1 MNFRATGSKS
11 AGNGGK
17 STLLRLTLATVIGG
31 GLLAVAVATG
41 TLEYEDAAAAMSIMG
56 AGLAAGT
63 IWSLLARG
71 GPSGGVP
78 PEDVPP
84 EEVLREMAKRNEAA
98 LRAAMAAQE
107 MAAGMQ
113 EVARAYTDIAAT
125 LRRIEKKLA
134 SDEWDGPMS

>member
-1 MNFRATGSKS
+1 
-11 AGNGGK
+11 
-17 STLLRLTLATVIGG
+17 
-31 GLLAVAVATG
+31 
-41 TLEYEDAAAAMSIMG
+41 
-56 AGLAAGT
+56 
-63 IWSLLARG
+63 
-71 GPSGGVP
+71 
-78 PEDVPP
+78 
-84 EEVLREMAKRNEAA
+84 MAKRNEAA